1 MDTKDLILVRGVSG
15 SGKTTLAN
23 TIACGRFPIYS
34 ADDYFIVDDEY
45 KFDAGKLKDAHAD
58 CNSKTE
64 IAMIN
69 GVANIIVANTF
80 TREWEMK
87 SYYDLAEKHGYI
99 VHSIIVENRH
109 DGVNVHNVPDPV
121 LEAQRSRFEVKL

>member
-23 TIACGRFPIYS
+23 TIARGIFPVYS
-34 ADDYFIVDDEY
+34 ADNYFMVGDEY
-45 KFDAGKLKDAHAD
+45 KFDATRLRDAHAD

-64 IAMIN
+64 ISMIN
-69 GVANIIVANTF
+69 GVATIIVANTF
-80 TREWEMK
+80 TREWEMS
-87 SYYDLAEKHGYI
+87 SYVDLAEKHGYI

-109 DGVNVHNVPDPV
+109 GGANVHDVPDHA
-121 LEAQRSRFEVKL
+121 LTAQKDRFEVKL